1 MNDELRGL
9 TAMGAL
15 RLMPNTDKTV
25 AQFSK
30 QLIESVR
37 SGDTNPLELLVFLRS
52 LEAVSELVREEIKD
66 NINTAAEKYPEKK
79 FEAFGALIEKTDF
92 GKFNYGTSL
101 DPEWE
106 QLDSEFKT
114 IERKRKERE
123 EFLRALKEPMT
134 AVNRETG
141 EVYEIRPP
149 LKKSNEGVKV
159 FLKHKS

>member
-1 MNDELRGL
+1 MDELPS
-9 TAMGAL
+9 TAMGVM
-15 RLMPNTDKTV
+15 RLMPNSDKSV

-37 SGDTNPLELLVFLRS
+37 SGDVNPLELLVMLRS
-52 LEAVSELVREEIKD
+52 LEAVSELVRDEIKD
-66 NINTAAEKYPEKK
+66 NINTAADKYPEKK
-79 FEAFGALIEKTDF
+79 FEAFGAIVEKADF
-92 GKFNYGTSL
+92 GKFNYGSSC

-106 QLDSEFKT
+106 TLDAQFKT
-114 IERKRKERE
+114 IENKRKERE
-123 EFLRALKEPMT
+123 AFLRALREPIT

-149 LKKSNEGVKV
+149 FKKSNEGVKV

>member
-1 MNDELRGL
+1 V
-9 TAMGAL
+9 L
-15 RLMPNTDKTV
+15 RLMPNSDKSV

-30 QLIESVR
+30 QLIDSVR
-37 SGDTNPLELLVFLRS
+37 SGDANPLEVLVMLRS

-79 FEAFGALIEKTDF
+79 FEAFGAIVEKADF
-92 GKFNYGTSL
+92 GKYNYASAC

-106 QLDSEFKT
+106 TLDAQFKT
-114 IERKRKERE
+114 IETKRKERE
-123 EFLRALKEPMT
+123 AFLRALREPMT

-149 LKKSNEGVKV
+149 FKKSNEGVRV
-159 FLKHKS
+159 YLKHKS

>member
-1 MNDELRGL
+1 MNELPSS
-9 TAMGAL
+9 AMGVL
-15 RLMPNTDKTV
+15 RLMPNNDVSV
-25 AQFSK
+25 AKFSK

-37 SGDTNPLELLVFLRS
+37 SGDINPLELLVMLRS
-52 LEAVSELVREEIKD
+52 LEAVSELVREEIKT
-66 NINTAAEKYPEKK
+66 NINTAADKYPGAK
-79 FEAFGALIEKTDF
+79 FEAFNAIIEKADF
-92 GKFNYGTSL
+92 GKYNYGSSS

-123 EFLRALKEPMT
+123 AFLRALREPMT

-149 LKKSNEGVKV
+149 FKKSNEGVKV
-159 FLKHKS
+159 YLKHKS